1 MGSVRCNECGEM
13 ISDVAKTC
21 PNCGAPQISTQ
32 TNLVH
37 CRECGE
43 MISKSA
49 QSCPKCGAGQNTVM
63 TNNNGDKPD
72 VGICVLAW
80 LLPIVGI
87 IISLVKMS
95 DNREKSKVT
104 EYCIWSVVGLLFW
117 IFCHNLY
124 SFFSLM
130 SSSSSYGY
138 Y

>member
-1 MGSVRCNECGEM
+1 MGLVRCNECGEM
-13 ISDVAKTC
+13 ISDVVKTC
-21 PNCGAPQISTQ
+21 PNCGAPQKTTQ

-87 IISLVKMS
+87 IISFVKMK
-95 DNREKSKVT
+95 DEPEKAK
-104 EYCIWSVVGLLFW
+104 EYRAWSTIGFIFYILLF
-117 IFCHNLY
+117 
-124 SFFSLM
+124 
-130 SSSSSYGY
+130 
-138 Y
+138 

>member
-1 MGSVRCNECGEM
+1 MGLVRCNECGEM
-13 ISDVAKTC
+13 ISDVSKTC
-21 PNCGAPQISTQ
+21 PNCGSPQKTAQ

-87 IISLVKMS
+87 IISFTKMKEEP
-95 DNREKSKVT
+95 EKAK
-104 EYCIWSVVGLLFW
+104 EYRTWSAIGA
-117 IFCHNLY
+117 IFEI
-124 SFFSLM
+124 SLIM
-130 SSSSSYGY
+130 MF
-138 Y
+138 

>member
-1 MGSVRCNECGEM
+1 MGLVRCNECGEM
-13 ISDVAKTC
+13 ISDVSKTC
-21 PNCGAPQISTQ
+21 PNCGSPQKTSQ

-104 EYCIWSVVGLLFW
+104 EYCIWSVIGLLFW
-117 IFCHNLY
+117 IFCYYLY
-124 SFFSLM
+124 IFFSSM
-130 SSSSSYGY
+130 GSSSSYY